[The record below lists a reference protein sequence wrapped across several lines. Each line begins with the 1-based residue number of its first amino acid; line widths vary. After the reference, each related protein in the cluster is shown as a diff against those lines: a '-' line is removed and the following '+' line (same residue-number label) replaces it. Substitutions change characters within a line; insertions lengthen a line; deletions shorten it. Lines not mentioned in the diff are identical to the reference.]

1 MDAIFANFDERD
13 EGTESD
19 SFNRYTQIT
28 SHVLRRNELM
38 QEYSAN
44 VSFVTYC
51 LKIQSIYK
59 FKTNG
64 KK

>member
-19 SFNRYTQIT
+19 SFNRFTQIT

-44 VSFVTYC
+44 VS
-51 LKIQSIYK
+51 
-59 FKTNG
+59 
-64 KK
+64 